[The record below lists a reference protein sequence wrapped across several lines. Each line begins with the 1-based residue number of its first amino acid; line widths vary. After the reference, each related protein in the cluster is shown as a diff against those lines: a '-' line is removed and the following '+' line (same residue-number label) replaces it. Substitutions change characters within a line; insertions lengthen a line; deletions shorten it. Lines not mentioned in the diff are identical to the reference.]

1 MRRSWVRFPQ
11 AAPTEQA
18 CAGSASPCLSAPVSM
33 TADCCRL
40 MRTVADPGVSC
51 SAVHLSGCSATG
63 PSLLV
68 FSPETGSTT
77 SHELLT
83 TGQVARLLGCSRQHV
98 VDLCTSGVLPY
109 VSVRTHRRVRR
120 RDAELLA
127 GGTLTRDQERSLW
140 LHRVVAGR
148 LALETDRV
156 MELAAKNLRR
166 LRKVHTEGMA
176 ARWLDRCRRPSESA
190 RPRPRAVARRRS
202 ASSQNVTSSLGGDAP
217 DPSIGRARGRQRNP
231 GSATLCNAAQPAL
244 WGGRVWG
251 PRHELMR

>member
-1 MRRSWVRFPQ
+1 VLGRS
-11 AAPTEQA
+11 A
-18 CAGSASPCLSAPVSM
+18 L
-33 TADCCRL
+33 
-40 MRTVADPGVSC
+40 GVLGHR
-51 SAVHLSGCSATG
+51 AVFV
-63 PSLLV
+63 LV

-120 RDAELLA
+120 RDAERLA

-176 ARWLDRCRRPSESA
+176 ARWLDRWEEILQEGPDAVFEALTS
-190 RPRPRAVARRRS
+190 RAEWAIEQGHSRRS
-202 ASSQNVTSSLGGDAP
+202 PASRCCITCHRLICRIGCSVKLTVFCRLVDCSWEPMASTPLTDGTSMT
-217 DPSIGRARGRQRNP
+217 
-231 GSATLCNAAQPAL
+231 ATCSC
-244 WGGRVWG
+244 RST
-251 PRHELMR
+251 R